1 MQLLWKGSSNLNGIV
16 ANKSFNN
23 IVDLKVLIDA
33 LRSFFFYNET
43 PFTGSPF
50 ASASNSTYS
59 LSFETALLTFH
70 VATRPTVPQY
80 LLYLVVLLFSLG
92 PLGYPG
98 MHASMTYSRSFT
110 TDVSRAGSGCLR
122 ADHLLYLLIY
132 FTSAFKLQSSV
143 KNT

>member
-1 MQLLWKGSSNLNGIV
+1 MHCEVSSFIMRLPSLAPHLPVHPIQR
-16 ANKSFNN
+16 
-23 IVDLKVLIDA
+23 I
-33 LRSFFFYNET
+33 
-43 PFTGSPF
+43 
-50 ASASNSTYS
+50 